1 MWEKKKSKMSSIITQ
16 NIFTGQNQAFIR
28 KGLTAFIILLVLSIP
43 VDIYSQ
49 NGNEVDGSTDERLAA
64 QYLREGRYEQ
74 AVALY
79 EELFES
85 NPTPVIYN
93 NYLEALFGL
102 ENFRQ
107 AERVVRSQV
116 QEHPGEVRYQ
126 VDAAWVNDLAG
137 NNRRAGRQMDELIES
152 LRANPGEVTDLAIA
166 FEARGYL
173 DRSLETYLQGRRLL
187 EDRYPLHIRIA
198 GVHEK
203 KGNFRA
209 MMNEYID
216 YMDKFEEETARVR
229 GILQDAVANDPG
241 FERNDALRSVLLERT
256 QRNPDNIMYSEML
269 LWLSIQQQDF
279 RMAFMQARALDRRL
293 QQEGRPVLEVASLAT
308 SNRYYTIAANA
319 YNYILDM
326 GEESTFYMEA
336 LVGYLNVRFLSVVDD
351 YTWERE
357 ELLDIK
363 REYEQALDRMGVS
376 SATVQLVRNLAN
388 LHAFYLDNTRQAI
401 ELLQGTL
408 DLQNISNRVKGE
420 CRIEL
425 ADILLLTGEVWD
437 ATLLYSQV
445 DRMFRDDPLA
455 HEAKF
460 KNARLTYFIGEFD
473 WARAQLDVLKAGTS
487 RLIANDAMRLSLKI
501 QDNLGVNGDPRPLK
515 MYARAEQQIFMNRFE
530 EAMEILDSVKTLYP
544 EHQINDD
551 LLYAKAEI
559 KLKQG
564 DFTAAD
570 SLLALIVERYPT
582 GLIADE
588 ALFQR
593 AGLHHNYFEDHDKAM
608 ALYQQ
613 IMTDYPGSLH
623 TVTARNRF
631 RTLRGDIVN

>member
-1 MWEKKKSKMSSIITQ
+1 MSIKSLYGIVALLSVVFVLLPDMAFSQ
-16 NIFTGQNQAFIR
+16 QA
-28 KGLTAFIILLVLSIP
+28 
-43 VDIYSQ
+43 
-49 NGNEVDGSTDERLAA
+49 EEGSTDERLAV

-79 EELFES
+79 EELFDDE
-85 NPTPVIYN
+85 PTQIIYN
-93 NYLEALFGL
+93 NYLDALFGL
-102 ENFRQ
+102 ESFRQ
-107 AERVVRSQV
+107 AERVVREQI
-116 QEHPGEVRYQ
+116 QRNPGEVRYQ
-126 VDAAWVNDLAG
+126 VDLAWVSELSG
-137 NNRRAGRQMDELIES
+137 NNRRARRQMDELIEK
-152 LRANPGEVTDLAIA
+152 LRANPGEITDLALA

-173 DRSLETYLQGRRLL
+173 DRALETYLHGRRLL
-187 EDRYPLHIRIA
+187 AESHPLHLRIA
-198 GVHEK
+198 DIHEK
-203 KGNFRA
+203 KGNYRE

-216 YMDKFEEETARVR
+216 YMIKFDEERARVR

-241 FERNDALRSVLLERT
+241 FGRNDALRSVLLERT
-256 QRNPDNIMYSEML
+256 QRNPENIMYSEML

-308 SNRYYTIAANA
+308 SNKNYTIAADA

-326 GEESTFYMEA
+326 GAESTFYMDA

-351 YTWERE
+351 YTYQTE
-357 ELLDIK
+357 ELLEIK
-363 REYEQALDRMGVS
+363 REYEQALERMGVS

-388 LHAFYLDNTRQAI
+388 LHAFYLENTSQAI
-401 ELLQGTL
+401 DLLESTL
-408 DLQNISNRVKGE
+408 DLPNISNRVKGE

-473 WARAQLDVLKAGTS
+473 WAKAQLDILKAGTS

-501 QDNLGVNGDPRPLK
+501 QDNLGINGDPRPLE
-515 MYARAEQQIFMNRFE
+515 MYAMAEQQIFMNRFDK
-530 EAMEILDSVKTLYP
+530 ALEILDSVKTLYP
-544 EHQINDD
+544 GHQINDD
-551 LLYAKAEI
+551 LVYAKAEI
-559 KLKQG
+559 MIKQG
-564 DFTAAD
+564 DFGAAD
-570 SLLALIVERYPT
+570 SLLALIVEQYPS
-582 GLIADE
+582 GLLADE
-588 ALFQR
+588 ALFRR
-593 AGLHHNYFEDHDKAM
+593 AELQQNYFENHDKAM
-608 ALYQQ
+608 SLYQQ
-613 IMTDYPGSLH
+613 IMTEYPGSLH

-631 RTLRGDIVN
+631 RLLRGDIVN